1 MLQGLWRQMTIII
14 IWALRSQTETFEMP
28 MNSQPTIPPGIVSAE
43 DYETA
48 ALERLPADI
57 AAWLAGGSAGEW
69 TLRANRRAF
78 GRVGLR
84 NALCRVP
91 RTVDT
96 RVELLGETMQHPLLL
111 APVASH
117 GLIHPLAELATAQ
130 GAQAADTP
138 LVLSCQA
145 NTALE
150 QVAPH
155 LSHGWLQL
163 YWQQTPERT
172 LRLIRRAEEAG
183 YCALVLT
190 LDAPVQSPGR
200 QAQRLRFELPSH
212 LGLPNLEPALRREA
226 VPGQSALERLL
237 KDAATLDSLA
247 FILHNTHLPVLV
259 KGVLEVADAVEL
271 LGYGVDGL
279 IVSNHGGRALDGV
292 SATLDALP
300 LIRQA
305 VGAQAT
311 LLMDGGI
318 RSGYDVFK
326 ALALGA
332 DAVLIGRLQLY
343 ALAVA
348 GPLGVAHMLKML
360 QEELQLCMAL
370 SGCADIAAIDP
381 SRLRVGQI

>member
-1 MLQGLWRQMTIII
+1 MTIII
-14 IWALRSQTETFEMP
+14 ICALRSLTETFEMS
-28 MNSQPTIPPGIVSAE
+28 MNSQLSIPPGIVSAE
-43 DYETA
+43 DYEA
-48 ALERLPADI
+48 VALERLPEDV

-78 GRVGLR
+78 ERVGLR

-96 RVELLGETMQHPLLL
+96 RVELLAQTLSHPLLL

-117 GLIHPLAELATAQ
+117 GLIHPLAEVATAQ
-130 GAQAADTP
+130 GAQATDTP

-155 LSHGWLQL
+155 LSRCWLQL

-183 YCALVLT
+183 CTALVLT

-200 QAQRLRFELPSH
+200 QAQRLGFELPPH
-212 LGLPNLEPALRREA
+212 LGLPNLEPALRRE
-226 VPGQSALERLL
+226 VLPGQSALERLL
-237 KDAATLDSLA
+237 QDAATLDSLA
-247 FILHNTHLPVLV
+247 FIQRNSPLPVLV
-259 KGVLEVADAVEL
+259 KGVLEVEDATQL

-292 SATLDALP
+292 SATLDVLP
-300 LIRQA
+300 HIRQA

-311 LLMDGGI
+311 VLVDGGI

-370 SGCADIAAIDP
+370 SGCASIADIGP
-381 SRLRVGQI
+381 SRLRVEQI